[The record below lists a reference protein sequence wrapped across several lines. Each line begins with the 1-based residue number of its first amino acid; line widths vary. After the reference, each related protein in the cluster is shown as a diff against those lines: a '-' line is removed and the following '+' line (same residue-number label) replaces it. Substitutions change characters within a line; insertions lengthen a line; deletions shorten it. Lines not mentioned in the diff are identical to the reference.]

1 MTSNG
6 SIFAKTLILI
16 TINFI
21 IIEQYHIYRVIFV
34 IWQQMIVI
42 VFFVYVCDKL
52 ISIIIELMSKGR
64 KIV

>member
-1 MTSNG
+1 MTSNA
-6 SIFAKTLILI
+6 SIIAKTLILI

-21 IIEQYHIYRVIFV
+21 IIGKYHIYRVIFV